1 MTQEQRDRLVTLK
14 KAAKKL
20 ITQKKAAEELKVD
33 PRHVRRL
40 LIELRDKGDQSVIHG
55 LKGQPSNRRILP
67 ATRDKAIRVLS
78 AEVYQGFGPT
88 LARESLEEKHKI
100 QVSKETLRQWM
111 ISAKLWR
118 AKPDKIEKAH
128 VWRARRSRW
137 GELIQWDTSE
147 HDWLEGRGEKLYLIA
162 MIDDAT
168 SQLLAR
174 FVRHDSTEENLRLL
188 WTYLEKHGRPLAFY
202 TDKAGL
208 FQTAEKRRRDQP
220 GVDQDPREMPPTQI
234 ERALR
239 ELGITW
245 IPAHSPQAKG
255 RIERSFDTAQDRLV
269 KKMREAKV
277 KTLEQANRF
286 LEQKYLPWWN
296 QTLIVPAVCSD
307 NAHRPLDPT
316 TDLAASLSWVH
327 IRQVGNDYTLQWR
340 RRRYQIERSQIVPGL
355 RNAAVRIEQRLDG
368 SMAVRYQDRY
378 LTVTECAPV
387 SRQPP
392 VERKTQPAHRSGK
405 SNRDWNKSFDLQ
417 KAPPVWRAAE
427 AAGYRREGQD
437 AFSEA

>member
-1 MTQEQRDRLVTLK
+1 MTQKQRDRLVTLK

-20 ITQKKAAEELKVD
+20 ITQKKAAEELEVD

-40 LIELRDKGDQSVIHG
+40 LIELRERGDPSVIHG

-67 ATRDKAIRVLS
+67 ATRNKAIRILS

-88 LARESLEEKHKI
+88 LARESLEDSYKI

-111 ISAKLWR
+111 MGAQLWR
-118 AKPDKIEKAH
+118 AKPDKAEKAH

-137 GELIQWDTSE
+137 GELVQWDTSE

-168 SQLLAR
+168 SRLLAR
-174 FVRHDSTEENLRLL
+174 FVRHDSTEENLHLL
-188 WTYLEKHGRPLAFY
+188 WTYLEKSGRPLAFY

-208 FQTAEKRRRDQP
+208 FQTAQKHRRDQP
-220 GVDQDPREMPPTQI
+220 GVDQDPRDLPPTQI

-239 ELGITW
+239 ELGIAW

-255 RIERSFDTAQDRLV
+255 RVERSFDTAQDRLV

-277 KTLEQANRF
+277 KTLEQANQY

-296 QTLIVPAVCSD
+296 RTLIVPAACPD
-307 NAHRPLDPT
+307 NAHRPLEASM
-316 TDLAASLSWVH
+316 DLAAALSWVST
-327 IRQVGNDYTLQWR
+327 RQVGNDYTVQWR
-340 RRRYQIERSQIVPGL
+340 RRRYQIERSQIMPGL
-355 RNAAVRIEQRLDG
+355 RHAAVRIEQRLDG

-378 LTVTECAPV
+378 LTVAECAPAARPLAV
-387 SRQPP
+387 DPKP
-392 VERKTQPAHRSGK
+392 KPAHRSAK
-405 SNRDWNKSFDLQ
+405 VNRDWNKSFDLH
-417 KAPPVWRAAE
+417 KAPPVWRAARATGCRNE
-427 AAGYRREGQD
+427 EED
-437 AFSEA
+437 

>member
-1 MTQEQRDRLVTLK
+1 MTQKQRDRLVTLK

-20 ITQKKAAEELKVD
+20 ITHKQAAKELEVD

-40 LIELRDKGDQSVIHG
+40 LIGLRERGDRSVIHG
-55 LKGQPSNRRILP
+55 LKGQPSNRRILA
-67 ATRDKAIRVLS
+67 ATRDKAMRLLS

-88 LARESLEEKHKI
+88 LARESLQEKYNI
-100 QVSKETLRQWM
+100 QVSTETLRQWM
-111 ISAKLWR
+111 MEAKLWR
-118 AKPDKIEKAH
+118 AKPDKIEKVH

-137 GELIQWDTSE
+137 GELVQWDTSE

-188 WTYLEKHGRPLAFY
+188 WTYLETHGRPLAFY

-220 GVDQDPREMPPTQI
+220 GMDQDPREMPPTQI

-269 KKMREAKV
+269 KKMREANV
-277 KTLEQANRF
+277 KTLEHANRF

-296 QTLIVPAVCSD
+296 QTLVVPAACPD
-307 NAHRPLDPT
+307 NAHRPLDST
-316 TDLAASLSWVH
+316 TDVAAALSWVST
-327 IRQVGNDYTLQWR
+327 RQVGNDYTLQWR
-340 RRRYQIERSQIVPGL
+340 RRRYQIDRSQIVPGL
-355 RNAAVRIEQRLDG
+355 RNAAVRIELRLDG

-378 LTVTECAPV
+378 LTVTECAPHAHQLV
-387 SRQPP
+387 VPAKAP
-392 VERKTQPAHRSGK
+392 PAHRSGK
-405 SNRDWNKSFDLQ
+405 VHRGWNQGFDLHQ
-417 KAPPVWRAAE
+417 APPLWQAAE
-427 AAGYRREGQD
+427 ANGYRRE
-437 AFSEA
+437 EET